1 MVSSKT
7 RDRCRH
13 HIVGRVHGRKNI
25 GTLSGIVYMAHQIG
39 GALSIQFSGI
49 MKDVTGAYTIPFA
62 IGGLCLLSAS
72 VVSFSI
78 QEKRYSSRYVSVPEP
93 ATR

>member
-1 MVSSKT
+1 MFKRSK
-7 RDRCRH
+7 DG
-13 HIVGRVHGRKNI
+13 IYYGWLVVAA
-25 GTLSGIVYMAHQIG
+25 GTFIEDARPL
-39 GALSIQFSGI
+39 SGI

-62 IGGLCLLSAS
+62 IGGLCLLFAS